1 MTGKRAQVIVVGGG
15 PAGSA
20 TATLLARAGLD
31 VLLLDRR
38 RFPREKPCAEYLS
51 PACEDV
57 LRRLG
62 ALEQLERLGL
72 GHVRGMRIVAPS
84 GRYFTITYDD
94 GGRARSALTMPR
106 RLLDDALLELARAAG
121 VEVREGVRVRGP
133 LLEGRRV
140 AGVRTAGPQPD
151 VVQELA
157 ADLVIGADGR
167 TSVLARALGLRQPVR
182 WPRRLGLVA
191 RYALPAPPD
200 DNGPPERG
208 ADGLGEMHV
217 GRRSYCGL
225 APLPGSLLNVAAV
238 VPLPR
243 PGARLTPAGRL
254 EQALAELPQVRWRL
268 RHARRVTPVTGAAP
282 LAHAV
287 RAPAGDGFLLVGDA
301 AGFFDPFT
309 GEGIYKALRGAE
321 LAAEVAVEAVRLG
334 RGAAWYA
341 PRYRALRR
349 QEFLAR
355 DVLSRVVQLFV
366 QTPPLFEY
374 ALARLAR
381 RSGLG
386 ALLGAALGDLVDAR
400 RVLSPAFLARLLWL

>member
-1 MTGKRAQVIVVGGG
+1 MTGERAQVVVVGGG

-38 RFPREKPCAEYLS
+38 CFPRDKPCAEYLS

-62 ALEQLERLGL
+62 ALERLEQLGL
-72 GHVRGMRIVAPS
+72 RRVRGMHIVSPS
-84 GRYFTITYDD
+84 GQRFTIAYHD
-94 GGRARSALTMPR
+94 GHHARSALAMPR
-106 RLLDDALLELARAAG
+106 RLLDAALLELARAAG
-121 VEVREGVRVRGP
+121 VEVREGVGVRGP

-140 AGVRTAGPQPD
+140 AGVRAAGPGPNVEQ
-151 VVQELA
+151 A
-157 ADLVIGADGR
+157 IGADLVIGADGR
-167 TSVLARALGLRQPVR
+167 TSVLAGALGLRRPVR
-182 WPRRLGLVA
+182 WPRRLGLVTH
-191 RYALPAPPD
+191 YEMPVLP
-200 DNGPPERG
+200 
-208 ADGLGEMHV
+208 DGTGEMYV
-217 GRRSYCGL
+217 GRGSYCGL
-225 APLPGSLLNVAAV
+225 APLPGSRVNVAAV

-243 PGARLTPAGRL
+243 PGEHLSPAARLERTLAALPLQERL
-254 EQALAELPQVRWRL
+254 AN
-268 RHARRVTPVTGAAP
+268 ARRVKPVTGAAP

-321 LAAEVAVEAVRLG
+321 LAAEVAAEAVRRG
-334 RGAAWYA
+334 RGAAWYV

-374 ALARLAR
+374 AVERLAR
-381 RSGLG
+381 RSPLG
-386 ALLGAALGDLVDAR
+386 ELLGAALGDLVDAR
-400 RVLSPAFLARLLWL
+400 RVLSPVFLARLLRP